1 MTGNRT
7 SVAIRSI
14 GWSSA
19 GLLAVAGLLGA
30 RAFKRPD
37 LFPWTTSAIPVA
49 FCSLLAVAGVV
60 LCLRLHRSG
69 LRRRRAMEEA
79 VRDWRTLGCAALC
92 STAIAGNGGFAALGI
107 ILYVMHRK
115 SWGIR

>member
-1 MTGNRT
+1 MNASRT
-7 SVAIRSI
+7 SSAIRSV

-19 GLLAVAGLLGA
+19 GLLGVASLLGT
-30 RAFKRPD
+30 RAFVRPD
-37 LFPWTTSAIPVA
+37 LFAWTATAIPVA

-60 LCLRLHRSG
+60 LCLRLRRNG

-115 SWGIR
+115 SWDTR